1 MSCQSDVEGNVV
13 DAIFLRIPSGI
24 ADGIRNHLNA
34 VYLFGIRRQ
43 EAADRADSAVKVP
56 HDLLAGKLRIVSDEA
71 VKTLRLFRIDLIEGE
86 RRDMKRHL
94 PVCFLEEGLSAAV
107 FHV

>member
-1 MSCQSDVEGNVV
+1 MKGNVV
-13 DAIFLRIPSGI
+13 DAIFLRVPSGI
-24 ADGIRNHLNA
+24 ANGIRNHLNA

-43 EAADRADSAVKVP
+43 EASDRADSAVKVP
-56 HDLLAGKLRIVSDEA
+56 HDLLTGKLCIVSDEA
-71 VKTLRLFRIDLIEGE
+71 VKALRLFRIDLIEGK